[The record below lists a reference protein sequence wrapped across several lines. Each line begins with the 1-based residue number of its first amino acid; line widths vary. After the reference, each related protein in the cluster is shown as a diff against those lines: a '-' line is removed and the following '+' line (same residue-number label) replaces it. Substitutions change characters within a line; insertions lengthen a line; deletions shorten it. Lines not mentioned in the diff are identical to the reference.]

1 MRTCGAG
8 DVADMSFVATTLLCV
23 GSTLD
28 DTQCLVCLYYMGQ
41 ALSTTRNAWPVSALT
56 LRALTRTATEEGA
69 PRTYTPNLTG
79 RRTTD

>member
-1 MRTCGAG
+1 MRTWGAM
-8 DVADMSFVATTLLCV
+8 DVADMSFLATTLLYV
-23 GSTLD
+23 GTTLD

-56 LRALTRTATEEGA
+56 LRALTRPATAEGA
-69 PRTYTPNLTG
+69 QRTYTSNLTD